1 MSAGLDYS
9 GVGPE
14 LSYWKSTNRAT
25 FVAATDAEALKG
37 FRALTQLEGI
47 IPGIRATLPGS
58 PVALESSHAVFSA
71 MELAKTMNSDQDV
84 VICLSGRGD
93 KGDKPPAECKIYV

>member
-1 MSAGLDYS
+1 VSAGLDYS

-25 FVAATDAEALKG
+25 FIAATDAEALKG

-47 IPGIRATLPGS
+47 IPGIVYNSVRLTCSVGVISRRLWCHGARKN
-58 PVALESSHAVFSA
+58 H
-71 MELAKTMNSDQDV
+71 ELRPRHSDMFV
-84 VICLSGRGD
+84 R
-93 KGDKPPAECKIYV
+93 KRR